1 MHNRY
6 NRHKINALR
15 EKGRRMAQARWAED
29 RAQRDSLEPTIL
41 AEMRERDILNFPRSK
56 GDPIGILQ
64 WTDIATGKVRRW
76 TIKRGDRAD
85 RITIGT
91 NPKSHGWAWLFSTL
105 RKKILHT

>member
-15 EKGRRMAQARWAED
+15 EKGRRMAQARWEKD
-29 RAQRDSLEPTIL
+29 RAQRDTLEPTIL
-41 AEMRERDILNFPRSK
+41 AEMRELDILNFPRSK
-56 GDPIGILQ
+56 GDP
-64 WTDIATGKVRRW
+64 
-76 TIKRGDRAD
+76 
-85 RITIGT
+85 IGT